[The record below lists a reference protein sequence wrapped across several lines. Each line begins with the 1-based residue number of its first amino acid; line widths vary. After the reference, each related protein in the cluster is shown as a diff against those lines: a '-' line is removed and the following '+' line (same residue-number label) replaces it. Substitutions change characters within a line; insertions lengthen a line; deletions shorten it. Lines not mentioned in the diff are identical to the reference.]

1 MKQGSSLSVSSSSD
15 KDKGAE
21 GGMRNMGAAAE
32 HDDHGQQW
40 QRQRWQRR
48 W

>member
-32 HDDHGQQW
+32 HNDYGQQW
-40 QRQRWQRR
+40 QR
-48 W
+48 